1 MWISGCYWIRYSFN
15 QEARGNKKKLMGLFC
30 LGRAIQTSL
39 AHIQSLI
46 TCKVVSGRLH
56 LGQTWEK
63 SRSILAKKVR

>member
-1 MWISGCYWIRYSFN
+1 
-15 QEARGNKKKLMGLFC
+15 MGLC
-30 LGRAIQTSL
+30 PGRAIQTSL
-39 AHIQSLI
+39 AHIQSLK